1 METHAHEL
9 HKASGRGWKHYVY
22 EFLMLFLAISL
33 GFFVENLREYNVER
47 HREKEYINSLIE
59 DLAGDT
65 LMTSDNIKFYTNQIF
80 DIDTLL
86 IRFNEFK
93 NGYDSSLFDKLYAIE
108 GYPDFIYSDKTIQQ
122 LKSAGNMRLI
132 QNKIASDSIIVYD
145 SNIRDFLIDI
155 DMTLSIFKKNIFNLY
170 KTIDLQ
176 KQTFDLKTH
185 SKYELEKSGVKYLL
199 VYDELKL
206 AQFRNIIYL
215 FQDACRYNVMRE
227 KKIKAHAIRV
237 INVLKKEY
245 HLD

>member
-1 METHAHEL
+1 
-9 HKASGRGWKHYVY
+9 
-22 EFLMLFLAISL
+22 
-33 GFFVENLREYNVER
+33 
-47 HREKEYINSLIE
+47 
-59 DLAGDT
+59 
-65 LMTSDNIKFYTNQIF
+65 MTSDNIINYTNQIS

-199 VYDELKL
+199 VNDELKL

-227 KKIKAHAIRV
+227 KKIKAHAVRV
-237 INVLKKEY
+237 IDILKKEY

>member
-1 METHAHEL
+1 MARSNEEIFKNEELFNLLSKHANDILFRFEFYP
-9 HKASGRGWKHYVY
+9 KPKCTFISDSFERVFGYSKK
-22 EFLMLFLAISL
+22 EFLS
-33 GFFVENLREYNVER
+33 NPQ
-47 HREKEYINSLIE
+47 
-59 DLAGDT
+59 
-65 LMTSDNIKFYTNQIF
+65 FY
-80 DIDTLL
+80 
-86 IRFNEFK
+86 K
-93 NGYDSSLFDKLYAIE
+93 
-108 GYPDFIYSDKTIQQ
+108 
-122 LKSAGNMRLI
+122 
-132 QNKIASDSIIVYD
+132 KI
-145 SNIRDFLIDI
+145 
-155 DMTLSIFKKNIFNLY
+155 IFNLY

-237 INVLKKEY
+237 IDILKKEY

>member
-1 METHAHEL
+1 
-9 HKASGRGWKHYVY
+9 
-22 EFLMLFLAISL
+22 MLFLAISL

-47 HREKEYINSLIE
+47 HREKEYIN
-59 DLAGDT
+59 
-65 LMTSDNIKFYTNQIF
+65 
-80 DIDTLL
+80 
-86 IRFNEFK
+86 
-93 NGYDSSLFDKLYAIE
+93 
-108 GYPDFIYSDKTIQQ
+108 
-122 LKSAGNMRLI
+122 
-132 QNKIASDSIIVYD
+132 
-145 SNIRDFLIDI
+145 FLIDI
-155 DMTLSIFKKNIFNLY
+155 DMTLSIYKKIIFNLY

-215 FQDACRYNVMRE
+215 FQNACRYNVMRE

-237 INVLKKEY
+237 IDILKKEY

>member
-1 METHAHEL
+1 
-9 HKASGRGWKHYVY
+9 
-22 EFLMLFLAISL
+22 MLFLAISL

-47 HREKEYINSLIE
+47 HREKEYINS
-59 DLAGDT
+59 
-65 LMTSDNIKFYTNQIF
+65 
-80 DIDTLL
+80 
-86 IRFNEFK
+86 
-93 NGYDSSLFDKLYAIE
+93 
-108 GYPDFIYSDKTIQQ
+108 
-122 LKSAGNMRLI
+122 
-132 QNKIASDSIIVYD
+132 
-145 SNIRDFLIDI
+145 LIDI

-215 FQDACRYNVMRE
+215 FQNACRYNVMRE

-237 INVLKKEY
+237 IDILKKEY